1 MDFRTLIKIGV
12 FTFLLLIVLQD
23 GVPAQTVVVVDT
35 LILEPLPPDSTYI
48 RREGRD
54 VVIGWYPQHDSLS
67 AGIGSKHFTNW
78 YKGNPDVS
86 VVDVFGVYPGDVDR
100 TVKISK
106 ERVSRD
112 TVGYEPS
119 IRMVAEVVDL
129 EDTYRR
135 LFDIG
140 SSVYS
145 PGDTITLRLVGEE
158 TKDTLD
164 IGVDLVFNE
173 GIVDTAAYF
182 EVDLQDFEGFHIWRG
197 LSPYPSEM
205 TVIADLSKE
214 DAFRGVDADSI
225 YFEDWPQTDALA
237 KKYYEFTDDNAFVG
251 FTYYYHVSTYDR
263 GYFKGQFLYN
273 KLDNKICDEECT
285 QDTLS
290 NPDLPHC
297 DLAIDCDETALE
309 ITVAVDSSDDMQ
321 RMYAVPNPY
330 RTGTSAETAPN
341 YHNFPDNSIKFFNVP
356 KEAELKIFT
365 ISGDLVWE
373 TYHSNPDGRDG
384 VITWN
389 TLNKHGELTG
399 SGVYIYKCE
408 SGTGDSVYGRIVI
421 IR

>member
-1 MDFRTLIKIGV
+1 MDFRTFIRICA
-12 FTFLLLIVLQD
+12 FAFLLVVILQD
-23 GVPAQTVVVVDT
+23 GVPAQTVVVDT

-48 RREGRD
+48 RREGRE
-54 VVIGWYPQHDSLS
+54 VIIGWYPKHDSLS

-78 YKGNPDVS
+78 FKNNPDVS
-86 VVDVFGVYPGDVDR
+86 VVDVFGIYPGDIDR

-129 EDTYRR
+129 KDTYRQV
-135 LFDIG
+135 FDIG
-140 SSVYS
+140 SLTYS
-145 PGDTITLRLVGEE
+145 PGDTITLQLKGQETLELLDVGV
-158 TKDTLD
+158 K
-164 IGVDLVFNE
+164 LVFNE
-173 GIVDTAAYF
+173 GIVDTGAYF

-205 TVIADLSKE
+205 AVIADLSKE
-214 DAFRGVDADSI
+214 DAFRGIDADSL
-225 YFEDWPQTDALA
+225 YFKDWPETDGEG
-237 KKYYEFTDDNAFVG
+237 KFYYEFTDDNAFVG

-273 KLDNKICDEECT
+273 KLDSKICDEECT
-285 QDTLS
+285 LDTLS

-297 DLAIDCDETALE
+297 DFAIDCEETALE
-309 ITVAVDSSDDMQ
+309 ITVSVNTSEDLQ
-321 RMYAVPNPY
+321 RIYAVPNPY
-330 RTGTSAETAPN
+330 RTGTSAQTAPN
-341 YHNFPDNSIKFFNVP
+341 YHNFPDNSIKFYNVP
-356 KEAELKIFT
+356 KEAELKVFT
-365 ISGDLVWE
+365 IAGDLVWE
-373 TYHSNPDGRDG
+373 TYYTNPDGTDG

-389 TLNKHGELTG
+389 TMNKHGELTG

>member
-1 MDFRTLIKIGV
+1 MDFRNFIKIGV
-12 FTFLLLIVLQD
+12 FAFLLLIVLQD
-23 GVPAQTVVVVDT
+23 GVAAQTVVVDT
-35 LILEPLPPDSTYI
+35 LILEPLPPDSTYL
-48 RREGRD
+48 RREGREI
-54 VVIGWYPQHDSLS
+54 VIGWYPQHDSLS

-78 YKGNPDVS
+78 FKDNPDVS
-86 VVDVFGVYPGDVDR
+86 IVDVFGIYPGDVDR
-100 TVKISK
+100 SLTVSK

-129 EDTYRR
+129 KDTYRR
-135 LFDIG
+135 QFDIG
-140 SSVYS
+140 SSTYS
-145 PGDTITLRLVGEE
+145 PGDTIALRLVGQE
-158 TKDTLD
+158 TGDTLY
-164 IGVDLVFNE
+164 IGVNLVFNE
-173 GIVDTAAYF
+173 VIFDTGAYF
-182 EVDLQDFEGFHIWRG
+182 EIDLQDFEGFHIWRG

-205 TVIADLSKE
+205 AVIADLSKE
-214 DAFRGVDADSI
+214 DAFRGVDADSL
-225 YFEDWPQTDALA
+225 YFLDWPQSDAQGGN
-237 KKYYEFTDDNAFVG
+237 YYEFTDDNAFVG
-251 FTYYYHVSTYDR
+251 FTYYYQVSTYDR

-273 KLDNKICDEECT
+273 KIDNKICDEECT

-297 DLAIDCDETALE
+297 DLAIDCEETALE
-309 ITVAVDSSDDMQ
+309 ITMSVDTNDDLQ

-330 RTGTSAETAPN
+330 RSGTSAETAPN

-356 KEAELKIFT
+356 KEAELKVFT

-373 TYHSNPDGRDG
+373 TYHTNPDGRDG
-384 VITWN
+384 LITWN
-389 TLNKHGELTG
+389 TRNKHGELTG